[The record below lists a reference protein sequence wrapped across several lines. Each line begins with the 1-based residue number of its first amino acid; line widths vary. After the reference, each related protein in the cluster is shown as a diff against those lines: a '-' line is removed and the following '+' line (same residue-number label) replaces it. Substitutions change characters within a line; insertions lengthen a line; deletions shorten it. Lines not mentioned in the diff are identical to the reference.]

1 MAIRSNVILTTANT
15 LVFLDNAAGIA
26 AEDVVTS
33 DAILRNRNIRVISA
47 NTVSNVV
54 TLNSSVSVFPG
65 NALNFTTL
73 VSGTGLSASES
84 RAAFFLRSS
93 PSYAPMADPRLPK
106 RITNTQDFLANSASL
121 VLSDLSNVEVVTFST
136 TITSARANSEIVVAD
151 AGQAQVSDYVL
162 SGRARFSTNL
172 RVRSIDL
179 ANNTVRLSGQL
190 ASTNGQVV
198 YFQRAARPL
207 LRIGSEVIYYS
218 NVDIEGS
225 SVTGIVRNLANTR
238 PSADQIWAAG
248 NTVSI
253 LGTALL

>member
-15 LVFLDNAAGIA
+15 QVFLDNAAGIV

-33 DAILRNRNIRVISA
+33 DTILRNRNIRVISA

-54 TLNSSVSVFPG
+54 TLNSAVNVFNG
-65 NALNFTTL
+65 NTLNFTTL
-73 VSGTGLSASES
+73 VSGTGLSSSES
-84 RAAFFLRSS
+84 RAAFFLKSS
-93 PSYAPMADPRLPK
+93 PAYPPMTDPRLPK
-106 RITNTQDFLANSASL
+106 HIVNTQDFLANSSAL
-121 VLSDLSNVEVVTFST
+121 VLNDLSNVEVVTFN
-136 TITSARANSEIVVAD
+136 TSVTAARANNEIVVEN
-151 AGQAQVSDYVL
+151 AGLAQITDYVL

-179 ANNTVRLSGQL
+179 ANNVVRLSGQL
-190 ASTNGQVV
+190 VSTNGQTV
-198 YFQRAARPL
+198 YFQRAQRPL

-218 NVDIEGS
+218 NVDIETS

-238 PSADQIWAAG
+238 PAADYVWAAG
-248 NTVSI
+248 NSVSI